1 MQQSRIALISSQP
14 SLSSLLQLRLQS
26 KNYQVMVV
34 EKTAAA
40 LGTFYSDPPDLII
53 VDFSSPCVGCHDML
67 RMVRSDSFFSPI
79 PIIGIFPTGTEQES
93 WDDFPLDDFVTMP
106 VNFAELVSRITLSL
120 SRIKRIFDNN
130 PLTRLPGNTS
140 IHRAIEESIGLP
152 LAVCYVDINH
162 FKPYNDVFGFSHGDE
177 VIRMLAR
184 IMSNTVRE
192 SGGGFSGH
200 VGGDDFVFIVP
211 RERAESVC
219 STVIAHFDQI
229 VQALF
234 DEEVKQ
240 QGYYVALNRKGEKE
254 EMPLLGVSIA
264 VVPMDS
270 PAMTHAARVAEVAAE
285 LKKLAKSKKK
295 SCFVVD
301 RRGKSSEEGLA

>member
-1 MQQSRIALISSQP
+1 MLQQPRIALISSQLQ
-14 SLSSLLQLRLQS
+14 LSSLLQLRLQS
-26 KNYQVMVV
+26 KGYQVMVV

-40 LGTFYSDPPDLII
+40 LGAFYSDPPDLII

-67 RMVRSDSFFSPI
+67 FMVRSDSFFSPI
-79 PIIGIFPTGTEQES
+79 PIIGIFPSNDEQES
-93 WDDFPLDDFVTMP
+93 WEDFPLDDFLVTP
-106 VNFAELVSRITLSL
+106 VNFTELVSRITLAQ

-140 IHRAIEESIGLP
+140 IHRAIEESLGLP

-184 IMSNTVRE
+184 IMSNAVRE

-211 RERAESVC
+211 RERAEQVS
-219 STVIAHFDQI
+219 STVISHFDQI
-229 VQALF
+229 VQTLF
-234 DEEVKQ
+234 DEEIKQ
-240 QGYYVALNRKGEKE
+240 RGYYSAMNRKGEE
-254 EMPLLGVSIA
+254 EQMPILAISIGI
-264 VVPMDS
+264 VPMDS
-270 PAMTHAARVAEVAAE
+270 PVITHAARVAEVAAE
-285 LKKLAKSKKK
+285 LKKLAKANVGS
-295 SCFVVD
+295 SFVVD
-301 RRGKSSEEGLA
+301 RRAVVP